1 MHKGWTFALAIVPA
15 GVMLGAMLGAAANPD
30 MKDPPTPWW
39 QLTGRDDFVASEDSQ
54 FAEAGPEDLNVFGGY
69 RPDLDYAAEIWS
81 LAVPEYDLAALADE
95 PFEAPAYELPTVTYG
110 VSGADEAG
118 DEAEDAATDAQ
129 AAEAVEPEPTPAEV
143 RKPELALA
151 GLY

>member
-15 GVMLGAMLGAAANPD
+15 GIMLGAVLGAAANPE

-39 QLTGRDDFVASEDSQ
+39 QLTGREDFVISEDRQ
-54 FAEAGPEDLNVFGGY
+54 FVEAWPEDLNVFGGY
-69 RPDLDYAAEIWS
+69 RPDLDYDAEIWS
-81 LAVPEYDLAALADE
+81 LPIPEYDLAALADQ
-95 PFEAPAYELPTVTYG
+95 PFETPAYDLPTVTYG
-110 VSGADEAG
+110 VTGAEEVADEA
-118 DEAEDAATDAQ
+118 EEVAEEAQ
-129 AAEAVEPEPTPAEV
+129 AAEAAGPEPEPAEV

>member
-1 MHKGWTFALAIVPA
+1 MHKGWTFAFAIVPA

-54 FAEAGPEDLNVFGGY
+54 FVEAGQEDLNVFGGY

-81 LAVPEYDLAALADE
+81 LPIPDYDLAALADE
-95 PFEAPAYELPTVTYG
+95 PFEVPAYELPTVTYG
-110 VSGADEAG
+110 VTGADEPA
-118 DEAEDAATDAQ
+118 DETGEAAEAAQ
-129 AAEAVEPEPTPAEV
+129 AAEAVEPEPAPAEV
-143 RKPELALA
+143 RKPELELA